1 MVEQLLNLCLLSS
14 VSSNIDMTIP
24 APAGAFASDEQVA
37 SRRIF
42 RLTLGVSLSLI
53 FSQAIN
59 WPMSFIAPVFT
70 LFILALP
77 MPAPSLRAGVK
88 FVLALMLPVYVGM
101 LLLIPFLEHVHTVGI
116 LLVTLALFGSFY
128 YSARGGSMIM
138 GMFMTVGL
146 TIIIAVGSVS
156 LDALLAIIKGLWLGA
171 IAGIAF
177 VWVAHALLPER
188 AMEPV
193 KQKAPVERVLP
204 SSQTARRSALRSLLI
219 VLPLAIL
226 FLFSSS
232 SATYLVIMIK
242 VATMGQQANSDVS
255 RQMGRSQI
263 ESTLWGG
270 LAAMVGWQLM
280 SFWPSLLMY
289 ALVIVLSAL
298 FFGPR
303 IFVGKGMHSKASM
316 WSYAFLTMIIVLA
329 PALLDGQSANGASI
343 AFYNRLL
350 LFIIIA
356 IYGSVVITV
365 FDAFWPTTRKL
376 QAA

>member
-1 MVEQLLNLCLLSS
+1 M
-14 VSSNIDMTIP
+14 P
-24 APAGAFASDEQVA
+24 APASAFASDEQVA
-37 SRRIF
+37 SRRVF
-42 RLTLGVSLSLI
+42 RLTLGVSLSLV
-53 FSQAIN
+53 FSQAVN
-59 WPMSFIAPVFT
+59 WPMSFIAPIFT

-77 MPAPSLRAGVK
+77 LPAPSLRAGVK
-88 FVLALMLPVYVGM
+88 FVLALMLPVYVGTFV
-101 LLLIPFLEHVHTVGI
+101 LIPFLEHVHAVGI
-116 LLVTLALFGSFY
+116 LLVTLALFASFY
-128 YSARGGSMIM
+128 YSARGGSAIM
-138 GMFMTVGL
+138 GVFMTVGL

-156 LDALLAIIKGLWLGA
+156 LDALLAMTKGLWLGA
-171 IAGIAF
+171 TAGIAF

-188 AMEPV
+188 ALEPME
-193 KQKAPVERVLP
+193 KKAPVEPIFP
-204 SSQTARRSALRSLLI
+204 SNQTARRRAFRSLLI
-219 VLPLAIL
+219 VLPLAIF

-242 VATMGQQANSDVS
+242 VATMGQQANSDLS

-270 LAAMVGWQLM
+270 FAAMLGWQLM
-280 SFWPSLLMY
+280 SIWPSLLMY

-303 IFVGKGMHSKASM
+303 IFVGKGMHPKASM

-329 PALLDGQSANGASI
+329 PALLDGQSADGASI

-365 FDAFWPTTRKL
+365 FDAFWPTNKKMR
-376 QAA
+376 AI

>member
-1 MVEQLLNLCLLSS
+1 
-14 VSSNIDMTIP
+14 VSNNIEFTLP
-24 APAGAFASDEQVA
+24 ARAGAFASDEQVA

-53 FSQAIN
+53 FSQAVN

-70 LFILALP
+70 MFILALP
-77 MPAPSLRAGVK
+77 MPAPSLRGGVK
-88 FVLALMLPVYVGM
+88 FVLAMMLPVYAGM
-101 LLLIPFLEHVHTVGI
+101 LVLIPFLEHAHWVGI
-116 LLVTLALFGSFY
+116 LLITLALFGSFY
-128 YSARGGSMIM
+128 YTARGGSPIM
-138 GMFMTVGL
+138 GMFMTLGL
-146 TIIIAVGSVS
+146 TIIITVGSVN

-177 VWVAHALLPER
+177 VWVAYALFPELVM
-188 AMEPV
+188 APV
-193 KQKAPVERVLP
+193 KREAPAKQALP
-204 SSQTARRSALRSLLI
+204 SKKTARRSALRSLLI
-219 VLPLAIL
+219 VLPLAIF

-232 SATYLVIMIK
+232 SATYLVIMVK

-270 LAAMVGWQLM
+270 LAAMAGWQLM
-280 SFWPSLLMY
+280 SIWPSLLMY
-289 ALVIVLSAL
+289 ALVIVLFAL
-298 FFGPR
+298 LFGPR
-303 IFVGKGMHSKASM
+303 IFVGKGMHPKASM

-329 PALLDGQSANGASI
+329 PALLDGLSANGASI

-350 LFIIIA
+350 LFIMIA

-365 FDAFWPTTRKL
+365 FDTFWSTNKIT
-376 QAA
+376 